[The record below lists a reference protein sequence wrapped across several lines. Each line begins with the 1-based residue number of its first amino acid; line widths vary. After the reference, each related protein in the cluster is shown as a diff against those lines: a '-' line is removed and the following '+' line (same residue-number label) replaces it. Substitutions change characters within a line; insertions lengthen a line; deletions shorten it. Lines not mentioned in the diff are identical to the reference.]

1 MSAELPPINW
11 PTRNAAEFVEAV
23 QDYYVRKPGNAT
35 PRKLLPLIAFLDDI
49 ADQAD
54 DAAPELL
61 DVGIRVT
68 IKGWRERSSSYRAQ
82 LAAAHAIDPD
92 DGRPIAAGVI
102 GPLLLGW
109 YEDRPQQSTLDAVT
123 PIQAAHMAEAA
134 TEAMADAWSKLGDEL
149 ASAAKD
155 TAEGAAGA
163 ASAGADVVAW
173 IADPDHRWRLA
184 IVPAGLAVVA
194 GIGIGIAVAVRRATA

>member
-1 MSAELPPINW
+1 MSELPPINW
-11 PTRNAAEFVEAV
+11 PTRNAAEFVEVV

-35 PRKLLPLIAFLDDI
+35 PRKLMPLLAFLDEL

-54 DAAPELL
+54 DAAPELT

-134 TEAMADAWSKLGDEL
+134 TEAMADAWARLGDDL

-155 TAEGAAGA
+155 TAKGPAEA
-163 ASAGADVVAW
+163 ASALADAIAW
-173 IADPDHRWRLA
+173 LADPDHRWRLA
-184 IVPAGLAVVA
+184 LLPAGLAGVA

>member
-1 MSAELPPINW
+1 MSSELPPINW
-11 PTRNAAEFVEAV
+11 PTRNAAEFVAAV

-35 PRKLLPLIAFLDDI
+35 PRKILPLLVFLDEI

-54 DAAPELL
+54 DASPELL
-61 DVGIRVT
+61 EVGIRVT

-82 LAAAHAIDPD
+82 IAAAHAIDPD

-109 YEDRPQQSTLDAVT
+109 YDGEASQRTLDAVT

-134 TEAMADAWSKLGDEL
+134 TEAMADAWTKLGDEL
-149 ASAAKD
+149 ASAARD

-163 ASAGADVVAW
+163 ASAATDAVAW
-173 IADPDHRWRLA
+173 ISDPDHRWRLA
-184 IVPAGLAVVA
+184 LLPAGLAVVA